1 MQGKIISIFTNKGG
15 VGKTTSAISIAH
27 GLAKR
32 GIKTLLIDIDAQCNT
47 TEPLVGLDPA
57 NNMSEILRGL
67 KSVDECVRPLGFQ
80 NNLYCLPNTEDLARL
95 EPILISKGTKGF
107 CTLKDAITDYC
118 VKNYQLTIIDCPPNF
133 GIFVINALFCSQ
145 LAIIPT
151 ESGSK
156 NSIKGLMAA
165 QQFIA
170 EMQETGNPS
179 LKLFKV
185 LVTKLDMRTNIGKD
199 YLAQIQTTF
208 QDYVFK
214 AHIPACV
221 DFKYAENMNQTIF
234 QVAPKSAGAKA
245 YMKVVSEIMAILEL

>member
-1 MQGKIISIFTNKGG
+1 MDGKIISIFTNKGG

-27 GLAKR
+27 GLAKK
-32 GIKTLLIDIDAQCNT
+32 GIKTLLVDIDAQCNA
-47 TEPLVGLDPA
+47 TEPLVGIDPA
-57 NNMSEILRGL
+57 NNISEILRGL
-67 KSVDECVRPLGFQ
+67 KSIEECIRPLDFQ

-95 EPILISKGTKGF
+95 EPVLISKGTQGF
-107 CTLKDAITDYC
+107 YALKEAIMDYC
-118 VKNYQLTIIDCPPNF
+118 INNYPITIIDCPPNF

-145 LAIIPT
+145 LAIVPT

-165 QQFIA
+165 QQFIS
-170 EMQETGNPS
+170 EMQESGNPT

-185 LVTKLDMRTNIGKD
+185 MVTKLDKRTNIGKD

-208 QDYVFK
+208 QHYALK
-214 AHIPACV
+214 THIPACV

-234 QVAPKSAGAKA
+234 QIAPKSAGAKA
-245 YMKVVSEIMAILEL
+245 YMNVVSEIIAILGL